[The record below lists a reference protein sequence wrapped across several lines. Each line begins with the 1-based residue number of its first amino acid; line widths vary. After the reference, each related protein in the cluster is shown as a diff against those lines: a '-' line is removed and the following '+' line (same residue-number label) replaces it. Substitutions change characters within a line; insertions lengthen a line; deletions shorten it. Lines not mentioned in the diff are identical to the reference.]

1 MKEAIA
7 NDRLLTTSK
16 ALLLTMTSAGRYLRS
31 PLLKIA
37 SAFMAAASER

>member
-7 NDRLLTTSK
+7 WDRLFKNFDTLFS
-16 ALLLTMTSAGRYLRS
+16 RIYLCS